1 MLPRIEASF
10 GATIAEEIG
19 GLLTNMR
26 SQLEENF
33 GDLRTHLH

>member
-10 GATIAEEIG
+10 GGRMAEEVG
-19 GLLTNMR
+19 NLLTNMN

-33 GDLRTHLH
+33 G